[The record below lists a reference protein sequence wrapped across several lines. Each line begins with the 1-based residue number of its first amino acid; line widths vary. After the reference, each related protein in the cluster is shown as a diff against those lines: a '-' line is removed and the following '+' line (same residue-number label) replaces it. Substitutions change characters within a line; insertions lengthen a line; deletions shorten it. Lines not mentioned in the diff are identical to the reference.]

1 MLDEKILNLKKRLIE
16 YCNHVEFMVEKS
28 ISGLL
33 ERNEEKLKEVLET
46 LEPAA
51 NRYELEFDENCINAI
66 AQYQPV
72 TKNLRIL
79 ISIIKISNDL
89 ERVAD
94 HAVNIAGHGLP
105 LIMKPQVK
113 ELIDIP
119 KMAKIVREMM
129 KEAIESFVDENAELA
144 EKVCK
149 KDDTVDELNITI
161 KKDLAALMRADSNVV
176 NRSLR
181 LISISANLERIA
193 DLSTN
198 ICEDVIYLAKG
209 VSVKHN
215 SRI

>member
-1 MLDEKILNLKKRLIE
+1 MLDEKILNLKRRLIE
-16 YCNHVEFMVEKS
+16 YCNHVELMVEKS

-33 ERNEEKLKEVLET
+33 ERNEEKLKEVLEFF
-46 LEPAA
+46 EPAA

-129 KEAIESFVDENAELA
+129 KEAIESFVEENVELA

-149 KDDTVDELNITI
+149 KDDTVDELNIII

>member
-1 MLDEKILNLKKRLIE
+1 MLDEKILNLKKRLIT
-16 YCNHVEFMVEKS
+16 YSNHVEIMLEKS

-33 ERNEEKLKEVLET
+33 ERNEEKLKEVLEV

-51 NRYELEFDENCINAI
+51 NKYELEFDENCINAI

-72 TKNLRIL
+72 SKNLRIL

-119 KMAKIVREMM
+119 KMTKIVREMM
-129 KEAIESFVDENAELA
+129 KEAIESFVDENVELA

-161 KKDLAALMRADSNVV
+161 KKDLASLMRSDSNVV

-181 LISISANLERIA
+181 LISISANLERVA
-193 DLSTN
+193 DLATN

-209 VSVKHN
+209 INIKHG
-215 SRI
+215 SGI

>member
-16 YCNHVEFMVEKS
+16 YSNHVELMVEKS

-33 ERNEEKLKEVLET
+33 ERNEEKLKEVLEV

-51 NRYELEFDENCINAI
+51 NKYELEFDENCINAI

-72 TKNLRIL
+72 SKNLRIL

-119 KMAKIVREMM
+119 KMAKLVIMMM
-129 KEAIESFVDENAELA
+129 KQSIESFVDENVELA

-149 KDDTVDELNITI
+149 QDDIVDELNITI
-161 KKDLAALMRADSNVV
+161 KKDLAALMRSDSNVV

-181 LISISANLERIA
+181 LISISANLERVA
-193 DLSTN
+193 DLATN

-209 VSVKHN
+209 INIKHG
-215 SRI
+215 SGI

>member
-1 MLDEKILNLKKRLIE
+1 MLDEKILNLKKRLIT
-16 YCNHVEFMVEKS
+16 YSNHVEIMLEKS

-33 ERNEEKLKEVLET
+33 ERNEEKLKEVLEV

-51 NRYELEFDENCINAI
+51 NKYELEFDENCINAI

-72 TKNLRIL
+72 SKNLRIL

-119 KMAKIVREMM
+119 RMTKIVREMM
-129 KEAIESFVDENAELA
+129 KEAIESFVDENVELA

-149 KDDTVDELNITI
+149 QDDIVDELNITI
-161 KKDLAALMRADSNVV
+161 KKDLAALMRSDSNVV

-181 LISISANLERIA
+181 LISISANLERVA
-193 DLSTN
+193 DLATN

-209 VSVKHN
+209 INIKHG
-215 SRI
+215 SGI

>member
-1 MLDEKILNLKKRLIE
+1 MLDEKILNLKKRLIT
-16 YCNHVEFMVEKS
+16 YSTHVEIMLEKS

-33 ERNEEKLKEVLET
+33 ERNEEKLKEVLEV

-51 NRYELEFDENCINAI
+51 NKYELEFDENCINAI

-72 TKNLRIL
+72 SKNLRIL

-119 KMAKIVREMM
+119 KMTKIVREMM
-129 KEAIESFVDENAELA
+129 KEAIESFVDENVELA

-149 KDDTVDELNITI
+149 QDDIVDELNITI
-161 KKDLAALMRADSNVV
+161 KKDLAALMRSDSNVV

-181 LISISANLERIA
+181 LISISANLERVA
-193 DLSTN
+193 DLATN

-209 VSVKHN
+209 INIKHG
-215 SRI
+215 SGI

>member
-1 MLDEKILNLKKRLIE
+1 MLDEKILNLKKRLIT
-16 YCNHVEFMVEKS
+16 YSTHVEIMLEKS

-33 ERNEEKLKEVLET
+33 ERNEEKLKEVLEV

-51 NRYELEFDENCINAI
+51 NKYELEFDENCINAI

-72 TKNLRIL
+72 SKNLRIL

-119 KMAKIVREMM
+119 KMAKLVIMMM
-129 KEAIESFVDENAELA
+129 KQSIESFVDENVELA

-149 KDDTVDELNITI
+149 QDDIVDELNITI
-161 KKDLAALMRADSNVV
+161 KKDLAALMRSDSNVV

-181 LISISANLERIA
+181 LISISANLERVA
-193 DLSTN
+193 DLATN

-209 VSVKHN
+209 INIKHG
-215 SRI
+215 SGI

>member
-1 MLDEKILNLKKRLIE
+1 MLDEKILNLKKRLVE
-16 YCNHVEFMVEKS
+16 YSNHVELMVETS

-33 ERNEEKLKEVLET
+33 ERNEEKLKEVLEKF
-46 LEPAA
+46 EPVA
-51 NRYELEFDENCINAI
+51 NKYELEFDENCINAI

-72 TKNLRIL
+72 TKNLRVL

-105 LIMKPQVK
+105 LILKPQVK

-119 KMAKIVREMM
+119 KMAKMVIVMM
-129 KEAIESFVDENAELA
+129 KQAIESFVDENVELA
-144 EKVCK
+144 ELVCK
-149 KDDTVDELNITI
+149 KDDTIDELNITI
-161 KKDLAALMRADSNVV
+161 KKDLATLMRNDSNVV

-181 LISISANLERIA
+181 LISISANLERVA

-209 VSVKHN
+209 VNIKHG
-215 SRI
+215 SSI

>member
-1 MLDEKILNLKKRLIE
+1 MLDEKILNLKKRLIT
-16 YCNHVEFMVEKS
+16 YSNHVEIMLEKS

-33 ERNEEKLKEVLET
+33 ERNEEKLKEVLEV

-51 NRYELEFDENCINAI
+51 NKYELEFDENCINAI

-72 TKNLRIL
+72 SKNLRIL

-119 KMAKIVREMM
+119 KMTKIVREMM
-129 KEAIESFVDENAELA
+129 KEAIESFVDENVELA

-149 KDDTVDELNITI
+149 QDDIVDELNITI
-161 KKDLAALMRADSNVV
+161 KKDLAALMRSDSNVV

-181 LISISANLERIA
+181 LISISANLERVA
-193 DLSTN
+193 DLATN

-209 VSVKHN
+209 INIKHG
-215 SRI
+215 SGI

>member
-1 MLDEKILNLKKRLIE
+1 MLDEKILNLKKRLIT
-16 YCNHVEFMVEKS
+16 YSNHVETMLEKS

-33 ERNEEKLKEVLET
+33 ERNEEKLKEVLEV

-51 NRYELEFDENCINAI
+51 NKYELEFDENCINAI

-72 TKNLRIL
+72 SKNLRIL

-119 KMAKIVREMM
+119 RMTKIVREMM
-129 KEAIESFVDENAELA
+129 KEAIESFVDENVELA

-149 KDDTVDELNITI
+149 QDDIVDELNITI
-161 KKDLAALMRADSNVV
+161 KKDLAALMRSDSNVV

-181 LISISANLERIA
+181 LISISANLERVA
-193 DLSTN
+193 DLATN

-209 VSVKHN
+209 INIKHG
-215 SRI
+215 SGI

>member
-16 YCNHVEFMVEKS
+16 YCNHVELMVEKS

-33 ERNEEKLKEVLET
+33 ERNEEKLKDVLEQ

>member
-1 MLDEKILNLKKRLIE
+1 MLDEKILNLKKRLIT
-16 YCNHVEFMVEKS
+16 YSNHVEIMLEKS

-33 ERNEEKLKEVLET
+33 ERNEEKLKEVLEV

-51 NRYELEFDENCINAI
+51 NKYELEFDENCINAI

-72 TKNLRIL
+72 SKNLRIL

-119 KMAKIVREMM
+119 KMTKIVREMM
-129 KEAIESFVDENAELA
+129 KEAIESFVDENVELA

-161 KKDLAALMRADSNVV
+161 KKDLAALMRSDSNVV

-181 LISISANLERIA
+181 LISISANLERVA
-193 DLSTN
+193 DLATN

-209 VSVKHN
+209 INIKHG
-215 SRI
+215 SGI